1 MSSLF
6 STAASPSLRC
16 LPPRIRVRLLPQ
28 RQPDRHPRQG
38 ERLAQRID
46 QIALV
51 AVRHGVGAGA
61 EQNEARRAAFRLGN
75 VVELEPAARY
85 GGGGGGGGP
94 PPKPHGVRTSRG
106 WRVFPCGGVSGPA
119 PPREP

>member
-1 MSSLF
+1 MSILF
-6 STAASPSLRC
+6 STAASPSLWC

-38 ERLAQRID
+38 ERLAQRVD

-61 EQNEARRAAFRLGN
+61 EQNEARRAGLRLGD

-85 GGGGGGGGP
+85 GGRRGG
-94 PPKPHGVRTSRG
+94 
-106 WRVFPCGGVSGPA
+106 GPA
-119 PPREP
+119 PPAATGGGHFWGGPFPPPAGKRCPPPP